1 MPIFQNIL
9 RKAENEFQGL
19 QNFDVFV
26 DVRNDDNQYFYVSD
40 FPDELTLG
48 NSSFLIEGSELLKND
63 VELKIEVLDSSGKVI
78 FSTPVDEYLE
88 GSARR
93 VSIEAYKETSPGP
106 ATLTILGELNPNIV
120 NVPMSFRNTYNVRYT
135 KDFFINTTKLNTR
148 PILFYGQPTI
158 AGSEIIRG
166 QVGHTQSV
174 VNTTET
180 VTGTAQIN
188 VKTILIKPDGEGE
201 GDLIP

>member
-9 RKAENEFQGL
+9 RKTQFEFQGL

-48 NSSFLIEGSELLKND
+48 NSSFLIQGSEFLKND

-93 VSIEAYKETSPGP
+93 VSIASHIGYFTGVGNPNYF
-106 ATLTILGELNPNIV
+106 GELNP
-120 NVPMSFRNTYNVRYT
+120 
-135 KDFFINTTKLNTR
+135 
-148 PILFYGQPTI
+148 
-158 AGSEIIRG
+158 
-166 QVGHTQSV
+166 
-174 VNTTET
+174 
-180 VTGTAQIN
+180 
-188 VKTILIKPDGEGE
+188 
-201 GDLIP
+201 